1 MSDVIPFTYI
11 IRSNSRSAG
20 TPANCTVLLRG
31 LPTQYREFQCEV
43 LGFWCMVMNAT
54 GNQVINT
61 AVVNGSV
68 ANYQYLELVSN
79 NLPFCDGWDTRGS
92 SMRLV
97 GNSLCNSGNNMPF
110 RVSNFNGQYINFLVY
125 DENMN
130 NSMNV
135 NDWVVVI
142 KMTGLH

>member
-1 MSDVIPFTYI
+1 MTDAIPFTYI
-11 IRSNSRSAG
+11 IRSNNRYSG
-20 TPANCTVLLRG
+20 TPVNCSVLLRG
-31 LPTQYREFQCEV
+31 LPTQFREFQCEV
-43 LGFWCMVMNAT
+43 LGFWCMILNAG
-54 GNQVINT
+54 GNTIINQ
-61 AVVNGSV
+61 AVNPPYASY
-68 ANYQYLELVSN
+68 NYLELVSS

-110 RVSNFNGQYINFLVY
+110 RVSNFNGQYINFQVL
-125 DENMN
+125 DENGA

-142 KMTGLH
+142 KMTGLQ